1 MAPFV
6 RRGVSHMSED
16 ESRSP
21 EAADSLKKLN
31 ALFGDSGGSTSSAP
45 SRPRMTARGAP
56 REQVFASP
64 RRSNGRSP
72 TEYRM
77 RLERL
82 RIASSPE
89 EIREAGDAFMT
100 HHQLPDET
108 DVLMKLLRH
117 PEERVVRESLGQLSS
132 LIAQGRLSNGTL
144 LRERLKE
151 LEARVQEDATKA
163 YVHGVRDQL
172 ERSV

>member
-1 MAPFV
+1 
-6 RRGVSHMSED
+6 MSED

-31 ALFGDSGGSTSSAP
+31 ALFGDSGASSESP
-45 SRPRMTARGAP
+45 TRKPPPRMKTRGSP
-56 REQVFASP
+56 GQQVFASP

-72 TEYRM
+72 TEYRL

-82 RIASSPE
+82 RIAGTPE
-89 EIREAGDAFMT
+89 EIREAGDAFMA

-117 PEERVVRESLGQLSS
+117 PDEKVVRESLGQLSS
-132 LIAQGRLSNGTL
+132 LIAQGRLANGTL
-144 LRERLKE
+144 LRERLKD
-151 LEARVQEDATKA
+151 LESTVKEDATLA
-163 YVHGVRDQL
+163 YVNGVREQL
-172 ERSV
+172 GSA